1 MGHYSKDTATVH
13 GLLYR
18 LSFLGAP
25 TQLTFKYT
33 VSQLFLLCNDA
44 NGGGG
49 GGETFKNGRGVK
61 GQSTVGE
68 GRGCAVADGTE
79 RRKLCV
85 QAIWREV

>member
-1 MGHYSKDTATVH
+1 M
-13 GLLYR
+13 
-18 LSFLGAP
+18 
-25 TQLTFKYT
+25 
-33 VSQLFLLCNDA
+33 
-44 NGGGG
+44 GGG